1 MCFKKIIKRMKMTF
15 TNALSTRMI
24 RQQMIDEK
32 KTRANQQR
40 NKRQTTWEESYQL
53 LLPPSRYLRYQRL
66 QVCRLMELV
75 KLLLLPFQM
84 ISHSNSFVE
93 SNISSL
99 IKIIE
104 KITKIYNIKYVY
116 YENIINEEFN
126 IPLVV
131 IINIIILLYKFDQT

>member
-1 MCFKKIIKRMKMTF
+1 
-15 TNALSTRMI
+15 
-24 RQQMIDEK
+24 
-32 KTRANQQR
+32 
-40 NKRQTTWEESYQL
+40 
-53 LLPPSRYLRYQRL
+53 
-66 QVCRLMELV
+66 MELV
-75 KLLLLPFQM
+75 KLLLLLFQM
-84 ISHSNSFVE
+84 TSHSNSFVE

>member
-1 MCFKKIIKRMKMTF
+1 
-15 TNALSTRMI
+15 
-24 RQQMIDEK
+24 
-32 KTRANQQR
+32 
-40 NKRQTTWEESYQL
+40 
-53 LLPPSRYLRYQRL
+53 
-66 QVCRLMELV
+66 MELV